1 MSQPLGVA
9 LLGAGT
15 VGSGVLR
22 ILERHRDRIE
32 ARAGGPFAL
41 RWVAVRSLA
50 RRRDG
55 VPPGA
60 RLTDDPFAAVHDPS
74 VDLVVEVMGGEEPAT
89 ELIQAALAQGK
100 HVVTANKV
108 VLARAGRDLL
118 RQYPDRLH
126 YEASVAG
133 GIPIIKPLRECLIA
147 NRLDQVLG
155 IVNGTTNYILSR
167 MDREGIPFDEALAA
181 AQAAGYAEADPTYD
195 VSGLD
200 AAHKLVILAM
210 LAFEA
215 PFSLEDV
222 HVEGIGEL
230 DTSDL
235 AYAREFGYCVK
246 LLAVARRDTEVELR
260 VHPALLPRDHPLAAV
275 DGVTNAVFVEGDAA
289 GSLMFAGAG
298 AGSLPTAS
306 AVVADMVEAARRL
319 RSEGREPNGPV
330 FRHERLPVRPP
341 SAMVS
346 PFYLR
351 FRVVD
356 RPGVLAEI
364 ASVFGRNQVSIESV
378 IQRGRGQE
386 PVDLVFIT
394 HPAPAASLY
403 RALDDIRGLPVVHQ
417 VAACLRVE
425 RGWER
430 G

>member
-1 MSQPLGVA
+1 MSQALGVA

-32 ARAGGPFAL
+32 ARAGGPLDL
-41 RWVAVRSLA
+41 RWVAVRSLTK
-50 RRRDG
+50 RRDPLPDG
-55 VPPGA
+55 V
-60 RLTDDPFAAVHDPS
+60 RLTDDPFAAVQDPS
-74 VDLVVEVMGGEEPAT
+74 VHLVVEVMGGEEPAT
-89 ELIQAALAQGK
+89 GLIEAALARGK

-108 VLARAGRDLL
+108 VIARAGSDLL
-118 RQYPDRLH
+118 QRYPDRLY

-133 GIPIIKPLRECLIA
+133 GIPIIKPLQECLIA

-167 MDREGIPFDEALAA
+167 MDREGIPFEEALAD

-195 VSGLD
+195 VNGLD

-215 PFSLEDV
+215 PFSLDDV
-222 HVEGIGEL
+222 HVEGIGQLE
-230 DTSDL
+230 TADL
-235 AYAREFGYCVK
+235 AYAREFGYTVK
-246 LLAVARRDTEVELR
+246 LLAVARRETAVELR
-260 VHPALLPRDHPLAAV
+260 VHPALLPRDHPLATV
-275 DGVTNAVFVEGDAA
+275 DGVTNAVFVEGDAV
-289 GSLMFAGAG
+289 GPLMFAGAG

-306 AVVADMVEAARRL
+306 SVVADMVEAARRL
-319 RSEGREPNGPV
+319 RAQGHEPNGPL
-330 FRHERLPVRPP
+330 FRNEQPMVRPP
-341 SAMVS
+341 AQMVS

-351 FRVVD
+351 LRVVD
-356 RPGVLAEI
+356 RPGVLAGI
-364 ASVFGRNQVSIESV
+364 ASVFGRYQVSIESV

-394 HPAPAASLY
+394 HPAKVASLSQALEEI
-403 RALDDIRGLPVVHQ
+403 RALPTVYQ
-417 VAACLRVE
+417 VAGCLRVE

-430 G
+430 A